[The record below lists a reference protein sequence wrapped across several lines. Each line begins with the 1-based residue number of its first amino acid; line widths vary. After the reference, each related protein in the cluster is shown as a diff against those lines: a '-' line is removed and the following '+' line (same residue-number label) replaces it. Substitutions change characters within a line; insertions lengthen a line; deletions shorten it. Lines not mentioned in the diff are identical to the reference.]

1 LIIDLAG
8 GSPKIA
14 ASMHGWSCRATAG
27 RICRQHPRPGGEGR
41 HPSRVSKTMDAR
53 AGKDATATRS
63 NILSVA
69 IRHFAEKGFDGARV
83 DEIAAD
89 TATSKRMIYYY
100 FQDKEDLFIA
110 ALEQAYQDIR
120 SVEAG
125 LRLDDLEPEAA
136 LAELVGFTFD
146 YQNAHPEFI
155 RLVMIE
161 NTHRGRHMAKSK
173 AIGALN
179 VSVVS
184 ALERICARGSAMG
197 LFRSGIDAVD
207 LHWAIS
213 ALCFFNVSNRSTFSL
228 IFDRDLSTP
237 EALVARRAQV
247 VDTILDSVKVRPY
260 CER

>member
-1 LIIDLAG
+1 
-8 GSPKIA
+8 
-14 ASMHGWSCRATAG
+14 
-27 RICRQHPRPGGEGR
+27 
-41 HPSRVSKTMDAR
+41 MDVR

-213 ALCFFNVSNRSTFSL
+213 ALCFFNVSNRATFSL

-247 VDTILDSVKVRPY
+247 VDTILDSVKARPS

>member
-1 LIIDLAG
+1 MDV
-8 GSPKIA
+8 
-14 ASMHGWSCRATAG
+14 
-27 RICRQHPRPGGEGR
+27 
-41 HPSRVSKTMDAR
+41 RV
-53 AGKDATATRS
+53 GKDATTTRS

-69 IRHFAEKGFDGARV
+69 IKHFAEKGFDGARV

-100 FQDKEDLFIA
+100 FDDKEDLFIA

-120 SVEAG
+120 SIEAG
-125 LRLDDLEPEAA
+125 LRLDDLDPEAA

-146 YQNAHPEFI
+146 YQNAHPEFV

-161 NTHRGRHMAKSK
+161 NTHRGRHMAKSR
-173 AIGALN
+173 AIRALN

-197 LFRSGIDAVD
+197 LFRPGIDAID

-213 ALCFFNVSNRSTFSL
+213 AMCFFNVSNRATFSL
-228 IFDRDLSTP
+228 IFDRDLTTAASL
-237 EALVARRAQV
+237 AARRAQV
-247 VDTILDSVKVRPY
+247 IDTILASVKVGSSAKP
-260 CER
+260 